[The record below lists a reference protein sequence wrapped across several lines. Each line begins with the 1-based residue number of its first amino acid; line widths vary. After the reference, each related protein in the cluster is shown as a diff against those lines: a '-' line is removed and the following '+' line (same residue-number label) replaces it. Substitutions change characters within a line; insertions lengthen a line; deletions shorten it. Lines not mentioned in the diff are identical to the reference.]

1 MKEKLTKNL
10 GLKILSLSLAVLLW
24 IVILNID
31 NPVITETFRDI
42 PVTII
47 NEQSLEEKD
56 KTFEITKGRRID
68 VKVKGKRSIIE
79 SLTTSSFQAVADLSM
94 LSITSVASID
104 ITVPRYR
111 ESVEIID
118 TGDYK
123 LKVSLE
129 NRSMQQFRV
138 EVVEHGTVAE
148 GYYIKEKIA
157 RPNMIQVSGAET
169 VINTIAE
176 VVVDVDVSNQS
187 ENMKVKKTPKV
198 YDKNGAVIDATKL
211 KLNYEEVEVAVNLL
225 KTKEVPLIINVTGE
239 PFYGYRYTSLE
250 YEPKT
255 VKIAGEESEL
265 RKVSAIRGEYNV
277 NYKQSDFQGEVRIED
292 FIKEDVILI
301 DDNKIAV
308 IDVKVEKLES
318 KEINVDADSISLRNV
333 PEGYEASFDLT
344 RGFKIKV
351 HGESDALKEVTP
363 YSMTPFID
371 LADATEGENY
381 VKIQLSTDL
390 EYSTS
395 NIAVNL
401 IKKTEP

>member
-1 MKEKLTKNL
+1 MKEKLTKNI
-10 GLKILSLSLAVLLW
+10 GLKILSLSLAILLW
-24 IVILNID
+24 IVILNVD
-31 NPVITETFRDI
+31 NPVITQTFKDI
-42 PVTII
+42 PVTVI

-56 KTFEITKGRRID
+56 KTFEITKGSKID

-94 LSITSVASID
+94 LSITSVANID

-176 VVVDVDVSNQS
+176 VVVDVDVSNQN
-187 ENMKVKKTPKV
+187 ENMKVKKIPKV
-198 YDKNGAVIDATKL
+198 YDKNGAEIDPNKL
-211 KLNYEEVEVAVNLL
+211 SLNYEEVEVAVNLL
-225 KTKEVPLIINVTGE
+225 KTKEVPLIIHVTGE
-239 PFYGYRYTSLE
+239 PFYGYKYTSFE

-255 VKIAGEESEL
+255 VRIAGEEAEL
-265 RKVSAIRGEYNV
+265 KKVSAIQGEYNV

-301 DDNKIAV
+301 DDNKTAV

-318 KEINVDADSISLRNV
+318 KEISFDATSISLRNL
-333 PEGYEASFDLT
+333 PKGYEASFDLT
-344 RGFKIKV
+344 REFKIKV
-351 HGESDALKEVTP
+351 HGESDALKEVTL

-371 LADATEGENY
+371 LSNANEGDNY
-381 VKIQLSTDL
+381 VRIQLNTEL

-401 IKKTEP
+401 IKRTDH

>member
-10 GLKILSLSLAVLLW
+10 GLKILSLSLAFLLW

-31 NPVITETFRDI
+31 NPVTTKTFRDI

-56 KTFEITKGRRID
+56 KTFEITRGRRID
-68 VKVKGKRSIIE
+68 VKVRGKRNIIE

-118 TGDYK
+118 TGDYM

-187 ENMKVKKTPKV
+187 ENMKVTKVPKV

-239 PFYGYRYTSLE
+239 PFHGYKYTSTE

-255 VKIAGEESEL
+255 VKIAGEEAEL
-265 RKVSAIRGEYNV
+265 RKVTAIRGEYNV
-277 NYKQSDFQGEVRIED
+277 NYKQSDFQGEISIED

-308 IDVKVEKLES
+308 INVKVEKLES
-318 KEINVDADSISLRNV
+318 KEISFDATSISLRNV

-344 RGFKIKV
+344 REFKIKV
-351 HGESDALKEVTP
+351 HGESDALKEVTL
-363 YSMTPFID
+363 YSMAPFID
-371 LADATEGENY
+371 LDNATEGENY
-381 VKIQLSTDL
+381 VRVQLNTDL
-390 EYSTS
+390 GYSTS
-395 NIAVNL
+395 NITVNL
-401 IKKTEP
+401 VKRTEP